1 MHKLHSGSFGDFRL
15 NFRFLVKL
23 QFCECETTNK
33 TFFYYYCYQNALNFL
48 ATIICT
54 WKEENEEKCQHKLT
68 KMWILSRGTL
78 MPIEITD
85 LNETKKKT
93 ENNANSIGSLE
104 WVQSDNISLSSVFF
118 CTLICFSV
126 RLLLISWLN
135 LCRWDFQQQI
145 PYEYP

>member
-15 NFRFLVKL
+15 NFRYLIKS

-48 ATIICT
+48 ATKICT
-54 WKEENEEKCQHKLT
+54 WKEENEEKCQQKLT

-85 LNETKKKT
+85 LNEMKKNKPRT
-93 ENNANSIGSLE
+93 
-104 WVQSDNISLSSVFF
+104 
-118 CTLICFSV
+118 T
-126 RLLLISWLN
+126 
-135 LCRWDFQQQI
+135 
-145 PYEYP
+145 